1 MLQETL
7 ETLEMQEQKVLQEQ
21 EILENLEVAEAVEV
35 AAVVFTKKAD
45 LMVVVLVNLEVVL
58 LVVEAVADKAVQE
71 EIVDM

>member
-45 LMVVVLVNLEVVL
+45 LMVVVLVNLEVAPKEAA
-58 LVVEAVADKAVQE
+58 VEVAAEAAE